1 MCKELTEN
9 NSVISD
15 MNKGGRFSQEQVK
28 QV

>member
-1 MCKELTEN
+1 MFKELTEN
-9 NSVISD
+9 NGVISD